1 MNDDPAPKTAR
12 AGVGAWFDWSVEHA
26 LGVVFIT
33 FTVLSFGQVVAR
45 YVFGHPI
52 TWTEEICR
60 YLFVWVVFV
69 GAGVAE
75 RSRGHIT
82 LDFLTTRLPPNVR
95 RRLDMVN
102 GILCVG
108 MVLLLFV
115 WYGWSLTVVSM
126 RQQSPF
132 GGPPVGFAALAI
144 PVGGLL
150 MILNIIRA
158 RLEERPPERKA

>member
-1 MNDDPAPKTAR
+1 MKADDRQRPR
-12 AGVGAWFDWSVEHA
+12 RRLGWWFDWAVERGLA
-26 LGVVFIT
+26 LVFIT
-33 FTVLSFGQVVAR
+33 FTVLSFGQVIAR
-45 YVFGHPI
+45 YAFGHPI
-52 TWTEEICR
+52 TWTEEVCR

-75 RSRGHIT
+75 RSRAHIT
-82 LDFLTTRLPPNVR
+82 LDFLTSRLSPSVR
-95 RRLDMVN
+95 RRLDVVN

-144 PVGGLL
+144 PIGGLL
-150 MILNIIRA
+150 MILNIIRT
-158 RLEERPPERKA
+158 RLEERPPEGTL